1 MYFGRSKFHT
11 AKTLDGINSILLILI
26 SIFLISCEKTVEID
40 LPPIESQ
47 LVVESYIEPNFPYI
61 LSLTQSASYFDVG
74 AFQSIADATVTIT
87 HLGETDTL
95 RYIDS
100 LNFYIGTSGLVKYDK
115 FPYELKVEDGFGRKV
130 SATTSFMDIVQID
143 TITYSLNDASQ
154 ASVIMFFDDQKSI
167 ENYYHVWFDNAE
179 SNDPDS
185 LYHWSFSDKSIADQ
199 RTLRGTGFNFDQND
213 TITVRLYNISKDFYD
228 YLETVGDAISAN
240 GSPFGRAARIESN
253 IEGGLGVFTALSFD
267 EEQIILW

>member
-1 MYFGRSKFHT
+1 MKDKISFT
-11 AKTLDGINSILLILI
+11 TLIFIFC
-26 SIFLISCEKTVEID
+26 SIFLFSCEKIVEID

-47 LVVESYIEPNFPYI
+47 LVVESYIEPNLPYI
-61 LSLTQSASYFDVG
+61 LSLTQSVSYFDVG

-95 RYIDS
+95 MYIDS

-130 SATTSFMDIVQID
+130 SASTSFSDIVRID
-143 TITYSLNDASQ
+143 TITYSFNDSAQS
-154 ASVIMFFDDQKSI
+154 SVIMFFEDQKDV
-167 ENYYHVWFDNAE
+167 ENYYHVWFDNAK

-185 LYHWSFSDKSIADQ
+185 LYHWSFSDKSIANQ
-199 RTLRGTGFNFDQND
+199 RSLRGTGFNFDQND
-213 TITVRLYNISKDFYD
+213 TITVRLYNIQKDFYD

-240 GSPFGRAARIESN
+240 GSPLGRAARIESN
-253 IEGGLGVFTALSFD
+253 IEGGLGIFTALSFD
-267 EEQIILW
+267 EEQIILE